1 MMDIHIK
8 TFGKMLIV
16 AMGMWMIVAGPAWAA
31 QRHAGAG
38 NHSARNRNAGA
49 SSRAGHSRAQ
59 ADRSRPPHA
68 RSATR
73 QRQSAPPRKRS
84 SASSTKSQPNRHKSY
99 SGANRNR
106 STADDRRKAPAS
118 TRKQPRMSDA
128 RQHLGGTE
136 RGKISSPKH
145 APRRISP
152 QTPRKKAGPNSNQQ
166 RFRPHH
172 QATTQRKTGPQFGKG
187 PKKKQH
193 ANRQSSPKHGGRS
206 NIGKKPIPKTHAGK
220 GVPKHGKHNRSKIG
234 DVHKRLVPQKHANS
248 RAVPR
253 SGRNTSMTRHHNRLK
268 KGELARLTAGKTA
281 RSLRLADQYRMVR
294 HGDVARRMGFYN
306 HGPRPN
312 FHRGHVS
319 PKYTHHCFK
328 HRYWGP
334 SLFAGV
340 HWYPR
345 WSPWV
350 QWSWGYVCNPYWD
363 PRPIYCRP
371 VVYAPA
377 PAWVYWET
385 PIWIPLPVVACGTWV
400 DLPPVRISDPRSD
413 LQLVAVRFVDP
424 GHMDKKLG
432 PRYRV
437 WFRNNGNR
445 PISRPFDVM
454 LFAGNEERL
463 AADVP
468 QAGVRVTAIEAGEVQ
483 SVDIRLP
490 IEVYATG
497 RDAQGNPTP
506 FSVLQVLVDAAE
518 EIAETTKANNGASLP
533 PADILPIDPAAF
545 ELEPIV
551 AKSGGEV
558 LLAGEGFGP
567 QPGRVLLIV
576 GREEIDAE
584 ILGWYDLGVRFTMP
598 KLMPARMAEAEVIV
612 VRGDGA
618 AANPLK
624 ITVLPN

>member
-1 MMDIHIK
+1 M
-8 TFGKMLIV
+8 
-16 AMGMWMIVAGPAWAA
+16 
-31 QRHAGAG
+31 
-38 NHSARNRNAGA
+38 
-49 SSRAGHSRAQ
+49 
-59 ADRSRPPHA
+59 
-68 RSATR
+68 
-73 QRQSAPPRKRS
+73 
-84 SASSTKSQPNRHKSY
+84 
-99 SGANRNR
+99 
-106 STADDRRKAPAS
+106 
-118 TRKQPRMSDA
+118 
-128 RQHLGGTE
+128 
-136 RGKISSPKH
+136 
-145 APRRISP
+145 SP
-152 QTPRKKAGPNSNQQ
+152 QTPRKKAGLNSTQQ
-166 RFRPHH
+166 RFRPHN
-172 QATTQRKTGPQFGKG
+172 QATTQRKTGSQFGKG
-187 PKKKQH
+187 PKEKPNLKHQ
-193 ANRQSSPKHGGRS
+193 NSPKHGGRS
-206 NIGKKPIPKTHAGK
+206 NIGRKPIPKTHAGK
-220 GVPKHGKHNRSKIG
+220 AGPRNGEHNRSKIK
-234 DVHKRLVPQKHANS
+234 DVHKRLNSQKHANS
-248 RAVPR
+248 RAVPNNAHNMAKAQR
-253 SGRNTSMTRHHNRLK
+253 HNRLK

-281 RSLRLADQYRMVR
+281 RSLKLAEQYRMVR

-312 FHRGHVS
+312 FHRGLVS
-319 PKYTHHCFK
+319 PKYNQYCFK
-328 HRYWGP
+328 HQYWGP
-334 SLFAGV
+334 SLFVGM

-350 QWSWGYVCNPYWD
+350 QWSWGYGCNPYWD

-385 PIWIPLPVVACGTWV
+385 PVWIPLPVVASGTWV
-400 DLPPVRISDPRSD
+400 DLPPVMISDPRSD

-424 GHMDKKLG
+424 GHTDKKLG

-454 LFAGNEERL
+454 LLAGNEERL
-463 AADVP
+463 VADMP

-518 EIAETTKANNGASLP
+518 EIAETTKANNGASLS
-533 PADILPIDPAAF
+533 PADVLPIDPAAF
-545 ELEPIV
+545 ELEPIA

-558 LLAGEGFGP
+558 ILAGEGFGP
-567 QPGRVLLIV
+567 QPGRVLLVV
-576 GREEIDAE
+576 GGEEIDAE

-618 AANPLK
+618 AASPLK